1 MKRESFFRDVK
12 EGRFPLGR
20 SDKTLG
26 WQLVDV
32 DPDKGWIRVQFEAKP
47 EFVNPAG
54 VIQGGYLSAMLD
66 CTMGPGLLATLEAGS
81 FVTTIELKVNYI
93 RPAQVGK
100 LIAEANVVHRGRSI
114 CFSQGQIRDVE
125 GNLIATATA
134 TQRIVSLK
142 QPGGTASGA
151 KEAD

>member
-1 MKRESFFRDVK
+1 MKRDDIFRDLR

-32 DPDKGWIRVQFEAKP
+32 DPDMGWIRVQFEAKP

-54 VIQGGYLSAMLD
+54 IIQGGYLSAMLD
-66 CTMGPGLLATLEAGS
+66 CTMGPGLLVTLEAGF
-81 FVTTIELKVNYI
+81 FVTTIELKVNFI

-114 CFSQGQIRDVE
+114 CFSQGQICDVE
-125 GNLIATATA
+125 GNLLATATA
-134 TQRIVSLK
+134 TQQIVSFK
-142 QPGGTASGA
+142 QPGRTASSA
-151 KEAD
+151 KDAG